1 VYRFR
6 LLLGLLFLSE
16 IVVARGQSAPRP
28 FPNEP
33 LENSEDQP
41 AYIWRTDTSP
51 RMISQQGAF
60 TSYQVNVGANGF
72 NIVGDAA
79 NEPSICV
86 DPSNPT
92 RMSIGWRQFDNVRS
106 NFREGGWAYTTN
118 AGVTWTYPGVLQNGV
133 FRSDPVL
140 SSTEIGTFFY
150 LSLTQNF
157 QDDMWR
163 SNNGGNSWNLLGP
176 ATGGDKQ
183 WFTVDNTNSPGHGFQ
198 YQFWTSGNSDYGSR
212 QFTRSTNG
220 GLTWMDPIDI
230 PNAPAYGTL
239 DVDTS
244 GNLFLGGMNGNTGV
258 FSCVRSSD
266 AKNAAVTPT
275 FDQVTEVDMG
285 GYLDISQPIN
295 PVGLVGQLF
304 LAVDRS
310 GGTTNNNIYMLAS
323 VSPNDGFH
331 ASDVMFVKS
340 TDGGV
345 SFSAPRRINDDPANP
360 QKWHW
365 FGAMAVAP
373 NGRIDVVW
381 LDTRNAANN
390 TDSQL
395 FYSYSTD
402 GGDTWFANVAVSNS
416 FNPFLGYPNQQKMGD
431 YITIVSDNLGGNV
444 AYTATFNS
452 EEDIYYVRVAPPGTP
467 PLPTPTPSPTPTS
480 TATATPTATATAT
493 ATASATA
500 TPTSTATA
508 TATTSATATP
518 TSTPTAT
525 ATSTPG
531 STPTATATPTST
543 PTSTPTVTAT
553 ATSTPASTPAA
564 TATATAT
571 ATAISSPTATATA
584 TATPA
589 QALNLSTRMRV
600 ATADKVGIGG
610 FIIRGTTPKHVLIR
624 AIGPSLTKFG
634 VQDALPDPFLE
645 IYGSGPAPLFSN
657 NNWKDT
663 QEATIRATGIPPD
676 DPMESAIDSTLPP
689 GSYTAVVRGNNGSA
703 GVALVEVYDLNQS
716 AGKLANL
723 STRAFVGT
731 DGAITIAGFIL
742 GNQNGVTPV
751 IIRGIGPS
759 LSGAGISDALANP
772 QLELRDGN
780 GALLLANEDWQ
791 DDPAQSAQVAAAG
804 LAPKDSR
811 ESAIA
816 ATLPPGQYT
825 ALLAGEENSTG
836 IGLVEIY
843 DLTH

>member
-1 VYRFR
+1 MYRLR
-6 LLLGLLFLSE
+6 LLLGLLFLAE
-16 IVVARGQSAPRP
+16 IVVASGQAAPRP
-28 FPNEP
+28 FPKEP
-33 LENSEDQP
+33 LEKSEDQP

-51 RMISQQGAF
+51 RMVSQQGAF
-60 TSYQVNVGANGF
+60 TSYQVNVGVNGF

-92 RMSIGWRQFDNVRS
+92 RMSIGWRQFDNFHS
-106 NFREGGWAYTTN
+106 NFREAGWAYTTN

-140 SSTEIGTFFY
+140 FSADSGTFFY
-150 LSLTQNF
+150 LSLIQNF
-157 QDDMWR
+157 QDDIWR

-183 WFTVDNTNSPGHGFQ
+183 WFTIDNTNSTGHGFQ
-198 YQFWTSGNSDYGSR
+198 YQFWTSTASDYGTR

-220 GLTWMDPIDI
+220 GLTWMEPIDI

-239 DVDTS
+239 DVDTT

-285 GYLDISQPIN
+285 GFLDISRPIN

-310 GGTTNNNIYMLAS
+310 GGTTNNNIYMLAT
-323 VSPNDGFH
+323 VSPDDGFH

-340 TDGGV
+340 TDGGLT
-345 SFSAPRRINDDPANP
+345 FSAPRRINDDAANP
-360 QKWHW
+360 EKWHW

-395 FYSYSTD
+395 FYSYSND
-402 GGDTWFANVAVSNS
+402 GGDTWSPNVAVSNS
-416 FNPFLGYPNQQKMGD
+416 FDPFLGYPNQQKMGD
-431 YITIVSDNLGGNV
+431 YITIVSDNYGGNV

-467 PLPTPTPSPTPTS
+467 PLPTPTPSPTPTATATATPTATAAATATATAS
-480 TATATPTATATAT
+480 ATATVTPTLTATATPTATATFTPAATATATATATSTATATATATSIPTATATATATATPTATATAT
-493 ATASATA
+493 
-500 TPTSTATA
+500 
-508 TATTSATATP
+508 
-518 TSTPTAT
+518 
-525 ATSTPG
+525 
-531 STPTATATPTST
+531 
-543 PTSTPTVTAT
+543 
-553 ATSTPASTPAA
+553 
-564 TATATAT
+564 
-571 ATAISSPTATATA
+571 
-584 TATPA
+584 PA
-589 QALNLSTRMRV
+589 QAVNLSTRMRI
-600 ATADKVGIGG
+600 ATGDNVGIGG

-645 IYGSGPAPLFSN
+645 LYASGPAPLFSN

-703 GVALVEVYDLNQS
+703 GVALVEVYDLNES

-742 GNQNGVTPV
+742 GNQTGVTPV

-759 LSGAGISDALANP
+759 LAGAGITDALANP

-780 GALLLANEDWQ
+780 GALLLANKDWQ
-791 DDPAQSAQVAAAG
+791 DDPPQSAQVAAAG
-804 LAPKDSR
+804 LGPQDSR

-825 ALLAGEENSTG
+825 ALLAGEANSTG

-843 DLTH
+843 DLSR

>member
-6 LLLGLLFLSE
+6 LLLGSLLLSP
-16 IVVARGQSAPRP
+16 IVAAQGQLASHR
-28 FPNEP
+28 FPEEP
-33 LENSEDQP
+33 LEKPEDPP
-41 AYIWRTDTSP
+41 AFIWRTETSP
-51 RMISQQGAF
+51 RMVSQLGAF
-60 TSYQVNVGANGF
+60 TSYQVNVNGNGL

-79 NEPSICV
+79 NEPSITI

-92 RMSIGWRQFDNVRS
+92 RMAIGWRQFDNVAS
-106 NFREGGWAYTTN
+106 NFRQGGWAYTTN
-118 AGVTWTYPGVLQNGV
+118 AGVNWTFPGALQTGV

-140 SSTEIGTFFY
+140 GSTETGTFFY
-150 LSLTQNF
+150 LSLLQNF
-157 QDDMWR
+157 PDDMWR
-163 SNNGGNSWNLLGP
+163 STNGGSSWTRLGP

-183 WFTVDNTNSPGHGFQ
+183 WFTIDTTNSSGHGFQ
-198 YQFWTSGNSDYGSR
+198 YQYFTSGASAYGTR

-220 GLTWMDPIDI
+220 GVNWMDPINI

-244 GNLFLGGMNGNTGV
+244 GNLFIGGFGPNTGV
-258 FSCVRSSD
+258 FWCVRSSN
-266 AKNAAVTPT
+266 AKNSAVTPT
-275 FDQVTEVDMG
+275 FDQSTEVDMG
-285 GYLDISQPIN
+285 GYLDIQQPIN
-295 PVGLVGQLF
+295 PVGLVGQTF

-310 GGTTNNNIYMLAS
+310 GGTTNNNIYMEAS
-323 VSPNDGFH
+323 VTPYDGFH
-331 ASDVMFVKS
+331 ASDVMFAKS

-345 SFSAPRRINDDPANP
+345 TFSTPRRINDDAMDSA
-360 QKWHW
+360 KWHW
-365 FGAMAVAP
+365 LGTMAVAP

-381 LDTRNAANN
+381 LDSRNAANN

-402 GGDTWFANVAVSNS
+402 GGDTWSANVAVSNS

-431 YITIVSDNLGGNV
+431 YITIVSDNFGGNV
-444 AYTATFNS
+444 AYTATFNG

-467 PLPTPTPSPTPTS
+467 PLPSATPSPTPTATATTTPKP
-480 TATATPTATATAT
+480 TATATATASATAT

-500 TPTSTATA
+500 TPT
-508 TATTSATATP
+508 ATP
-518 TSTPTAT
+518 VATPPSTP
-525 ATSTPG
+525 
-531 STPTATATPTST
+531 
-543 PTSTPTVTAT
+543 
-553 ATSTPASTPAA
+553 

-571 ATAISSPTATATA
+571 ATFTPTATATA
-584 TATPA
+584 TATPTATSTATPA
-589 QALNLSTRMRV
+589 QAVNLSTRMRI
-600 ATADKVGIGG
+600 ATGDKVGIGG

-624 AIGPSLTKFG
+624 AIGPSLSQFG
-634 VQDALPDPFLE
+634 VQDALPDPFLTL
-645 IYGSGPAPLFSN
+645 YASGPAPLRSN

-663 QEATIRATGIPPD
+663 QEAAIRATGIPPN
-676 DPMESAIDSTLPP
+676 DPLESAIDTTLPS
-689 GSYTAVVRGNNGSA
+689 GSYTAVVSGNNDSA
-703 GVALVEVYDLNQS
+703 GVGLVEVYDFNES

-742 GNQNGVTPV
+742 GNQSGLAPV

-759 LSGAGISDALANP
+759 LAAAGVNDALGNP

-780 GALLLANEDWQ
+780 GALLLANKDWQ
-791 DDPAQSAQVAAAG
+791 DDPDQRAQVTAAG
-804 LAPKDSR
+804 LAPKDAR

-825 ALLAGEENSTG
+825 ALLVGEDNSTG
-836 IGLVEIY
+836 IGLIEIY